1 MVVGSNHQR
10 RGGGDTGSNS
20 KNGNSSSN
28 AVSSTSNNST
38 SSYHHSAHNT
48 VHHNISGKTN
58 SMSSHSNGGNNSHS
72 SSNGHAQQQST
83 YIAYT
88 NGYHL
93 GSTIGGTNGAAS
105 NSVSRLSQSTGMTPK
120 ELSENDDLATSL
132 ILDPHLGF
140 QTHKMNIRYRPL
152 KVDSAQ
158 LKAVVDDFIAT
169 QNYDVAVKKIFNG
182 PWIPRSFKS
191 KNKISFKRLHDHI
204 IRYLRVFDKD
214 SGFVIEACYR
224 YSLEGQKGAKI
235 SSTKRWSKNDKIE
248 CLVGCIAE
256 LSEAEEAALL
266 HTGKNDFSVMYSCRK
281 NCAQL
286 WLGPAAYINHDCR
299 ANCKF
304 VATGRDT
311 ACVKVLRDIEV
322 GEEITCFYGE
332 DFFGDGNC
340 YCECETCERRGTGA
354 FAGKVMN
361 GHTGS
366 DAGALAMGLSGACVI
381 GINSHDPSVS
391 GGYRLR
397 ETDNRIN
404 RIKSRANSTNS
415 THIDTNTCAT
425 NAPTTITESSAGAQ
439 IAKKVEGDTSIAM
452 EVPNLETMK
461 KQQPTV
467 VVTPLTM
474 KELRQ
479 KGMTKYDAE
488 MIMANTY
495 QRHHHHQHHT
505 HPHVLQQ
512 DINGKHSA
520 SDAMSGS
527 KVGGSSFNVG
537 RESLRKSAR
546 VNSTSSTIS
555 SGSAD
560 ELSVSAATAVSRNV
574 SAGTVAKANVTSA
587 AAEPKS
593 SAATSVARRPIRK
606 TAGNVVHKTN
616 TNNNNNNKTSGYV
629 TRSSSSRQTRA
640 VTVARA
646 EETVEYCNQRDT
658 NDINEMDEEF
668 DNAMEQ
674 QQQRVDR
681 AIDVASTAPG
691 VEEENVA
698 LAVAAPKGSERQRHD
713 KTIRLRNGLTR
724 AGAATLHN
732 NSGGRI
738 LRNHHQH
745 QSTAHN
751 SDITASSIGTEVKS
765 TATDAHTNRNNYNS
779 KSSCNNSSSLSS
791 NCSSSSSANDSNE
804 FFSGVADRLP
814 ASRQYAANT
823 ATMQEVTNFD
833 PSSAVC
839 HVDGNNVVNA
849 TGPTHNRNK
858 SISPSY
864 RKNLIDSFDE
874 ASVTQTQESLETCL
888 SKDSTLTHVQRATR
902 RNQQRSA
909 VKTDISTI
917 PTTNGNIITRKRS
930 LSQLTE
936 QQVHDVNSRNRSEND
951 LQAKVATHDRVD
963 SDCTPVV
970 AVTAMETLLKTPE
983 RRLKLTL
990 RMKRSPILDEVIES
1004 GTSLSDESSSFNGS
1018 FSRASSHSAEPVEY
1032 EILRMEGI
1040 SEHGGD
1046 FDSIPL
1052 KRKKRH
1058 KTNKEHHHHHRHR
1071 SRHRQHQRYN
1081 AADELSHSMN
1091 VEVSTTPPAGVPAAQ
1106 SSPQA
1111 AVLPSLTTDANG
1123 CAVHTPQKKRLRL
1136 IFGNETHTIDIPA
1149 ISSNASLNSTPFN
1162 TSGSSAEC
1170 ENEMG
1175 DMSESTIASNTTNTT
1190 HSAAAVTPTTSTNAS
1205 ADTSISTR
1213 ANASLLANASTH
1225 STSSNAPTEPAIS
1238 PQSNSNS
1245 NSSLCS
1251 LSNSTFASAC
1261 STATA
1266 HTSLPQSEKHEQHE
1280 QIVATSTANF
1290 VHASVAPSVTTPP
1303 STSGPVVTTNTVVV
1317 APPMLQ
1323 HKPFTLLQQHL
1334 QTSTVTPTV
1343 TPTVTTPHNNFS
1355 AYMHHPLGG
1364 ATSITGLPKT
1374 ATATGVSG
1382 NNNCIASNL
1391 NGVAAALAPTLF
1403 LSQASVPKHTFGSC
1417 ALLPPPT
1424 FARNLTT
1431 SGHTL
1436 SMGTTAIT
1444 ATAASATHKAAAS
1457 ASLRAHNA
1465 HTNTT
1470 TTTMT
1475 IGTTTAVSSVS
1486 ALGGVLGDG
1495 GVGVGGNGVAAT
1507 LMVKKT
1513 TDLLMN

>member
-1 MVVGSNHQR
+1 
-10 RGGGDTGSNS
+10 
-20 KNGNSSSN
+20 
-28 AVSSTSNNST
+28 
-38 SSYHHSAHNT
+38 
-48 VHHNISGKTN
+48 
-58 SMSSHSNGGNNSHS
+58 MSSHSNGASNSHS
-72 SSNGHAQQQST
+72 SSNGYAHHQST
-83 YIAYT
+83 YNAFT
-88 NGYHL
+88 NGHHL
-93 GSTIGGTNGAAS
+93 GNTIGGTNGAAS

-158 LKAVVDDFIAT
+158 LKAVVDDFIAA

-191 KNKISFKRLHDHI
+191 KNKITFKRLHDHI

-354 FAGKVMN
+354 FAGKAVN

-381 GINSHDPSVS
+381 GINSHDPSAS

-415 THIDTNTCAT
+415 THIDTNSSTT
-425 NAPTTITESSAGAQ
+425 NAPTIIEISAGPQ
-439 IAKKVEGDTSIAM
+439 IAKKTESDTDIGM
-452 EVPNLETMK
+452 DGPNLETMK

-495 QRHHHHQHHT
+495 QRHHHHQHHQ
-505 HPHVLQQ
+505 HHQHQHHQHHQHQHHQHHSHQHVLQQ
-512 DINGKHSA
+512 DINSKHS
-520 SDAMSGS
+520 SDTMTGS
-527 KVGGSSFNVG
+527 KVGCSSFNVG

-560 ELSVSAATAVSRNV
+560 ELSVSAATAVSRHV
-574 SAGTVAKANVTSA
+574 SVGAVAKANATSA

-593 SAATSVARRPIRK
+593 SAATSVSRRK
-606 TAGNVVHKTN
+606 AGGNVVHKTN
-616 TNNNNNNKTSGYV
+616 SNNNKTSGCV

-640 VTVARA
+640 VAVARGDET
-646 EETVEYCNQRDT
+646 EESDQRDS
-658 NDINEMDEEF
+658 NDLNEMNEEF
-668 DNAMEQ
+668 GNDMEQ
-674 QQQRVDR
+674 HQREDT
-681 AIDVASTAPG
+681 AIYGGRTAQ
-691 VEEENVA
+691 VLEEEKVL
-698 LAVAAPKGSERQRHD
+698 LAVAPSKANERQRHE
-713 KTIRLRNGLTR
+713 KTIRMRNGLTR
-724 AGAATLHN
+724 ASASLSN

-738 LRNHHQH
+738 LRNHNQH

-751 SDITASSIGTEVKS
+751 SDIAESSSIDTEAKS
-765 TATDAHTNRNNYNS
+765 TATDAHTNRNNYNC
-779 KSSCNNSSSLSS
+779 KNSCNNSSSLSS
-791 NCSSSSSANDSNE
+791 NCSSSSANDSNE
-804 FFSGVADRLP
+804 FFSGVVDRLP
-814 ASRQYAANT
+814 ISTHYSNT
-823 ATMQEVTNFD
+823 ATMQESTNLY
-833 PSSAVC
+833 PSSTVC
-839 HVDGNNVVNA
+839 HGHGAGNNGIRA
-849 TGPTHNRNK
+849 TGIIHDRNN

-864 RKNLIDSFDE
+864 RKNLIDSFE
-874 ASVTQTQESLETCL
+874 GASASQTQTQELLETCH
-888 SKDSTLTHVQRATR
+888 SKDSPQTYTQRSTR

-909 VKTDISTI
+909 NKPDNSTI
-917 PTTNGNIITRKRS
+917 PTNGNTTTRKRS
-930 LSQLTE
+930 LSQITE
-936 QQVHDVNSRNRSEND
+936 HQVHDVNSRNGSAND
-951 LQAKVATHDRVD
+951 LHSKVATNDR
-963 SDCTPVV
+963 DCTPAI

-1058 KTNKEHHHHHRHR
+1058 KTKEHHHHHRHR

-1081 AADELSHSMN
+1081 AADELTHSMN
-1091 VEVSTTPPAGVPAAQ
+1091 VEVSTMPPGVPAAQ

-1111 AVLPSLTTDANG
+1111 VLPTLTTDANG
-1123 CAVHTPQKKRLRL
+1123 SVVHTPQKKRLRL

-1149 ISSNASLNSTPFN
+1149 LSSNTSLNSTPPFN

-1175 DMSESTIASNTTNTT
+1175 DMSESIVSNATNTT
-1190 HSAAAVTPTTSTNAS
+1190 HSVVVTPTTSTNAS

-1213 ANASLLANASTH
+1213 ANASLLANDSH
-1225 STSSNAPTEPAIS
+1225 STSFTASTEPVTS
-1238 PQSNSNS
+1238 PQSNSNSNSNS

-1251 LSNSTFASAC
+1251 SSNSTFVSAC
-1261 STATA
+1261 STAYVPT
-1266 HTSLPQSEKHEQHE
+1266 TLPQNEKHERHE
-1280 QIVATSTANF
+1280 QIAATSTTNSA
-1290 VHASVAPSVTTPP
+1290 HATAAPSANVA
-1303 STSGPVVTTNTVVV
+1303 VATTNTVV

-1334 QTSTVTPTV
+1334 QTSAGPTV
-1343 TPTVTTPHNNFS
+1343 TQQPHNNFS
-1355 AYMHHPLGG
+1355 AYLQHPLSG
-1364 ATSITGLPKT
+1364 ATSITGMPK
-1374 ATATGVSG
+1374 AVPATGVSG
-1382 NNNCIASNL
+1382 TSNCIASNL
-1391 NGVAAALAPTLF
+1391 NGIAAALAPTLF

-1424 FARNLTT
+1424 FARNLTA
-1431 SGHTL
+1431 SAHTL

-1444 ATAASATHKAAAS
+1444 ANASATHKAVS
-1457 ASLRAHNA
+1457 TTSLRALNA
-1465 HTNTT
+1465 HTTATT
-1470 TTTMT
+1470 SMT
-1475 IGTTTAVSSVS
+1475 IGTTTAVSSVGS
-1486 ALGGVLGDG
+1486 LGGVLSSG
-1495 GVGVGGNGVAAT
+1495 GVGVNGVAAT
-1507 LMVKKT
+1507 LMVKKAA
-1513 TDLLMN
+1513 DLMN